1 MLLDDSLELD
11 EEPVLSELEEVSA
24 LLKQDEDSTSLE
36 LEHTSVLEDD
46 DSSWLLDECFS
57 LFEDELSCVELEDL
71 TDVPIFWGL
80 AKLEESSSLHAA
92 KKQNAAM

>member
-36 LEHTSVLEDD
+36 LEYTSVLEDD

-80 AKLEESSSLHAA
+80 
-92 KKQNAAM
+92 QN